1 MTVILAFLAMAA
13 APEPIFT
20 CGLGRKRVEVM
31 EAAGS
36 LVYRYGTQRRTELEL
51 RAAPD
56 TGTVFYHRTLYN
68 RGEDQALRFTN
79 DSYSYIVYSHWQAPD
94 NGVAETMDGGLIV
107 LKDGK
112 IRSKQRCRT
121 GGDMREYPIF
131 KLLPLDNQNWA
142 KGEN

>member
-1 MTVILAFLAMAA
+1 MTLLLAVLAIAA
-13 APEPIFT
+13 VPEPIFT
-20 CGLGRKRVEVM
+20 CSLGKKRVEVTQ
-31 EAAGS
+31 ETGS
-36 LVYRYGTQRRTELEL
+36 LVYRFGARRRSELEL

-68 RGEDQALRFTN
+68 RGEDQALRFIN
-79 DSYSYIVYSHWQAPD
+79 EDYSYIVYSHWQAPG
-94 NGVAETMDGGLIV
+94 NGEAETMVGGLIV